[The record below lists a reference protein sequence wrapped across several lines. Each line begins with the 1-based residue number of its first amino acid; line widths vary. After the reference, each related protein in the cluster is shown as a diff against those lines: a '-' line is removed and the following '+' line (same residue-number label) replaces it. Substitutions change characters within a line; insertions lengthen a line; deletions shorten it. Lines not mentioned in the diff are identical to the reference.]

1 MAGPREIWKLDDR
14 HEGRIKAVA
23 MTMDTA
29 DGVPYVITGG
39 EDRNIYIQNANS
51 GDLVRQIDR
60 FNGRPGHPGHRDMI
74 YVIRVWNTPHGEHR
88 IISTG
93 EDKLIR
99 VFDLDT
105 GKDLF
110 TLEGH
115 SEYVLQLC
123 VLEAASQLVSA
134 SYDRTIKIW
143 NLITKEEIRVIKQV
157 RSLFDIAVNIE
168 AVSIASTSSNEINLW
183 DINGETKLSKVLR
196 IHKRTVTKVLWPQ
209 PDLLISSSD
218 DSYIGIWN
226 PTVEEPLLHRI
237 EHGSPSYC
245 LDIYRDE
252 KVFLL
257 ITACFAKPHSVRVW
271 NMEDFG
277 LIESYV
283 GHADKVVCLANLT
296 DGTPINPTRNDPG
309 TKARRKKRGKKKRKK
324 GKKKGADA
332 SAGETED
339 EDEDED
345 EDLDPPEFR
354 RIASASWDNTIRM
367 WDFQPIIESLH
378 RAKYKEVA
386 QSSRMV

>member
-1 MAGPREIWKLDDR
+1 MASKELWKLSDR
-14 HEGRIKAVA
+14 HDGRIKAIA
-23 MTMDTA
+23 MTMETE
-29 DGVPYVITGG
+29 DGSPYVITGG
-39 EDRNIYIQNANS
+39 EDRNIYIQNAHS
-51 GDLVRQIDR
+51 GDLIRRIDR

-74 YVIRVWNTPHGEHR
+74 YVIRVWNTPSGEHR

-105 GKDLF
+105 GADLF

-115 SEYVLQLC
+115 TEYVLQLS
-123 VLEAASQLVSA
+123 VLESASQLVSA
-134 SYDRTIKIW
+134 SYDRSIKIW
-143 NLITKEEIRVIKQV
+143 NLITKEEIRMIKQD

-168 AVSIASTSSNEINLW
+168 AVSIASTSSNEINVW
-183 DINGETKLSKVLR
+183 NIGGETKLDKVLR

-209 PDLLISSSD
+209 PDLLISCSD
-218 DSYIGIWN
+218 DSFIGLWN
-226 PTVEEPLLHRI
+226 PTLDEPLLHRI

-245 LDIYRDE
+245 LDLYRDD

-283 GHADKVVCLANLT
+283 GHTDKVVCLSNLT

-309 TKARRKKRGKKKRKK
+309 TKAKRKKRGKKKKK
-324 GKKKGADA
+324 KKKGDA
-332 SAGETED
+332 SASETED
-339 EDEDED
+339 EDEDLE
-345 EDLDPPEFR
+345 PPEFR
-354 RIASASWDNTIRM
+354 RIASVGWDNTIRM

-378 RAKYKEVA
+378 RAKYKEAA